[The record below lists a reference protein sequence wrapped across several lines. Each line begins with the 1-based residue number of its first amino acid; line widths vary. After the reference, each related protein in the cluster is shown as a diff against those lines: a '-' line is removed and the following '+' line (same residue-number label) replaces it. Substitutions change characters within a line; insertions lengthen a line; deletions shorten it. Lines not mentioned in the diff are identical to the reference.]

1 MATPRTRDPAR
12 PGGTRP
18 VERTAGRLVGAEA
31 GRPAWA
37 LPRHPGDA
45 VRLAVAVA
53 VRFGAEPAA
62 AGVRAAAGRDRL
74 AAASAATPTAA
85 LTRGAPAELHT
96 RPDLRDELARL
107 LAPTAESEPR

>member
-1 MATPRTRDPAR
+1 MATPWTRDPAR

-18 VERTAGRLVGAEA
+18 VERTAGRLVGGEA

-45 VRLAVAVA
+45 VRLAVAA
-53 VRFGAEPAA
+53 ASRRFW
-62 AGVRAAAGRDRL
+62 L
-74 AAASAATPTAA
+74 AANLAVAAIASPY
-85 LTRGAPAELHT
+85 
-96 RPDLRDELARL
+96 L